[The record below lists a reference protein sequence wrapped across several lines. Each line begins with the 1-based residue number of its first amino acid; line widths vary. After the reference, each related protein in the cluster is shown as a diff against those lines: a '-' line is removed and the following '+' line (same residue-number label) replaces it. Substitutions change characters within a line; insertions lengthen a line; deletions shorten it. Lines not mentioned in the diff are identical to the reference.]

1 LLKKKYKYFL
11 VIAVLPGLLSG
22 CLGTRY
28 LKEKEKFLYRQ
39 SIVAPKGFSTEG
51 LSEIYA
57 QKANRR
63 VLGLPINSLVW
74 MYYTGARRFHP
85 EKFTARRDRV
95 EKKFSVKI
103 EAAASKKKKT
113 SLQYRKQKKIDGFN
127 VKIESGN
134 LFMQWGE
141 KVSVFDSANVTGT
154 VSRLDGYLFTKGYFL
169 GKTTYKTAEFKKR
182 VSVKYFIQPGPHYYY
197 DSVSYDVADSVVGKI
212 IDQNK
217 SEKLVKKGDTFD
229 QDKLNKERERID
241 LLLKDH
247 GYFDFS
253 RQYVDFDIDTAFK
266 PGYKI
271 ALRVEVKNPV
281 RRDFHK
287 QFKVD
292 SVSFTTDASTTPIAK
307 AIRQTQAYRGITFN
321 YYIDQYSKKILSQRV
336 FVKKDSLYNRTATFE
351 TQLKLSNLDVFKFVN
366 INYDTSGGRFIA
378 NIFTSPLDRYSWSNE
393 AGLTVTQGFPGPY
406 YNLTFLKRNIFR
418 GLESFDINGR
428 FGFEGVASPTQG
440 AKDPSAVVNYYK
452 STQASLNGTLTFPQ
466 FIIPLSGDAG
476 YRFGK
481 FNPKTKVLGGYTYTD
496 RPPDYHRAINT
507 VSVTYSWET
516 KKKILVYSLTPINL
530 NVIRSTTSNEFN
542 ALLDTLQQH
551 GNNLINSFKPSF
563 VSSMLFSVTW
573 NPNNYGNTK
582 TSAFF
587 LRAQVESGGTL
598 FNFYSPTYA
607 TNAGLAI
614 YKYLRFM
621 LEIKKTVVLD
631 KNTVLAYRFNS
642 GMAYSYGSS
651 RSLPYEKY
659 FFAGGSNG
667 VRAWRPRRLGVGSNP
682 PKLSKNTIK
691 DGLFDYSYEKPG
703 EILVEGSVEL
713 RKKLV
718 GFLSG
723 AAFIDAGNVWTFKQ
737 YQQQTGS
744 DYPDWT
750 GNTQFRLGQFY
761 KEFGIGTGF
770 GLRFDFSFLV
780 LRLDVGIKAYDPAR
794 RPEDRFI
801 LNKAKFWKPYSSTD
815 PTGIV
820 NPGSLRD
827 PVIYNVGI
835 GYPF

>member
-1 LLKKKYKYFL
+1 MLKKKYKYFL
-11 VIAVLPGLLSG
+11 VAAVLPGLLSG

-28 LKEKEKFLYRQ
+28 LKGKEKFLYRQ

-57 QKANRR
+57 QKANRK

-85 EKFTARRDRV
+85 EKFAARRDRKD
-95 EKKFSVKI
+95 KKFSAKI
-103 EAAASKKKKT
+103 EAASSQKRKT
-113 SLQYRKQKKIDGFN
+113 NLLYRKQKKIDGLN

-141 KVSVFDSANVTGT
+141 KVSVFDSANVIATEG
-154 VSRLDGYLFTKGYFL
+154 RLDGYLFTKGYFL
-169 GKTTYKTAEFKKR
+169 GKTTYKTTEFKKR

-197 DSVSYDVADSVVGKI
+197 DSIAYDVADSMVGKI

-217 SEKLVKKGDTFD
+217 SDKLVKKGDTFD

-253 RQYVDFDIDTAFK
+253 RQYVDFDIDTAYK
-266 PGYKI
+266 PGYKV
-271 ALRVEVKNPV
+271 ALRVEVKNPAK
-281 RRDFHK
+281 RDFHK

-292 SVSFTTDASTTPIAK
+292 SVSFTTDASTTPIGKAK
-307 AIRQTQAYRGITFN
+307 RQMSVYHDITFN

-336 FVKKDSLYNRTATFE
+336 FIKKDSLYNRTATFE
-351 TQLKLSNLDVFKFVN
+351 TQQKITNLDVFKFVN

-393 AGLTVTQGFPGPY
+393 AGLSVTQGFPGPY

-440 AKDPSAVVNYYK
+440 AKDPTAVVNYYK

-466 FIIPLSGDAG
+466 FLIPLSGNAG

-481 FNPKTKVLGGYTYTD
+481 YNPKTKVLGGYTYTD
-496 RPPDYHRAINT
+496 RPPDYNRAINT
-507 VSVTYSWET
+507 VSVTYTWET
-516 KKKILVYSLTPINL
+516 KKRILIYSLTPISL
-530 NVIRSTTSNEFN
+530 NVIRSKTDSLFN
-542 ALLDTLQQH
+542 VLLENLQSQQ

-563 VSSMLFSVTW
+563 VSSMIFSVTW

-582 TSAFF
+582 ASAFF

-598 FNFYSPTYA
+598 FNFYSPTFA

-614 YKYLRFM
+614 YKYVRFM
-621 LEIKKTVVLD
+621 LEMKKTKVID
-631 KNTVLAYRFNS
+631 KNTVL
-642 GMAYSYGSS
+642 G
-651 RSLPYEKY
+651 LPLQ
-659 FFAGGSNG
+659 FRNG
-667 VRAWRPRRLGVGSNP
+667 LLLWGRPVLA
-682 PKLSKNTIK
+682 
-691 DGLFDYSYEKPG
+691 
-703 EILVEGSVEL
+703 L
-713 RKKLV
+713 RKI
-718 GFLSG
+718 FLCRWKQRG
-723 AAFIDAGNVWTFKQ
+723 PGLEAASFGN
-737 YQQQTGS
+737 
-744 DYPDWT
+744 
-750 GNTQFRLGQFY
+750 RL
-761 KEFGIGTGF
+761 
-770 GLRFDFSFLV
+770 FS
-780 LRLDVGIKAYDPAR
+780 A
-794 RPEDRFI
+794 
-801 LNKAKFWKPYSSTD
+801 
-815 PTGIV
+815 
-820 NPGSLRD
+820 
-827 PVIYNVGI
+827 
-835 GYPF
+835 